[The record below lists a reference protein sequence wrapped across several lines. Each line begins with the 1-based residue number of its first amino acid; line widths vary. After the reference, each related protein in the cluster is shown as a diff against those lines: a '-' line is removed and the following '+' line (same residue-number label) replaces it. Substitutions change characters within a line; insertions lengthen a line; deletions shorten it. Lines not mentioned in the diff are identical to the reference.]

1 MSEDRS
7 EAAARSDQRAVSD
20 LGGLDE
26 LDRLAA
32 EVFEGYLVRKDL
44 AQQFRGQYPVPTYV
58 GEFLLGRYC
67 ATTDADEIAEGL
79 AVVERSMKERTVR
92 AGDEELFKS
101 RAREKGKVKIIDLLR
116 ARLDA
121 KSDAYKAELPSLQL
135 SDIHIAD
142 ELVNE
147 HDRMLTGGFYAEVT
161 LEYIAALARESGGQP
176 FRVESVRPI
185 QMSTR
190 DALDTFV
197 SGRARFSLDQW
208 RNLLLR
214 SVGFEP
220 SRFTRREQDVLLAR
234 MVPFVVPNY
243 NAVELGPRG
252 TGKSHL
258 FQQVSPYAHLVS
270 GGKATIANMFVN
282 NTTGR
287 RGLVAQYDVVC
298 FDEVSGVSFETKEG
312 VNILKGYMESGEFSR
327 GKESIRVDGG
337 IVMVGNFDVDVAEE
351 LRRGHLFGPMPKEMR
366 NDTAF
371 HDRIH
376 AYLPGWDVPTLDP
389 SYFTAHFGLVS
400 DFLAEC
406 WSQLRR
412 TSRLD
417 VTQSRLAWGD
427 QLSGRDAKAANN
439 TVNGLLKLLWPN
451 AEMPVPDDALAWAA
465 EVALELRRRVKEQ
478 QAAIGVAE
486 FGRTELSYRL
496 GDRPEKTVYC
506 DESVQVRMD
515 GERDRPAP
523 VPAGVASNRE
533 VLPAPDPAEVK
544 ASVGAKAANYAVGDT
559 IDERFEILDLLG
571 QGGFSKVYRVRDEVE
586 DEERAIKLF
595 DNAAGYEAVR
605 REIGALRKV
614 HHPNVVEVFWAGKTG
629 AGEWYLVTEFI
640 DGESLDDYATGKRHL
655 RDREAIDVALDI
667 LDALVAIHPDAARI
681 TELDRKKHEGELSMA
696 EYDEWTDLQDKGLVH
711 RDIKPLNVI
720 LTRTGAK
727 LLDFNIA
734 SRVGDPVYTQSGT
747 PPYQAPDA
755 NLTRWDV
762 STDLFAV
769 GVMLYEMLCN
779 GQHPYPGSKPMV
791 GEAVVDPR
799 TIRPDMAP
807 ELGEFLVK
815 ACAPYRNERFSTAQE
830 MKDAL
835 SPVRNGGR

>member
-1 MSEDRS
+1 MSE
-7 EAAARSDQRAVSD
+7 
-20 LGGLDE
+20 LDD

-32 EVFEGYLVRKDL
+32 DVFEGYLVRKDL

-67 ATTDADEIAEGL
+67 ATTDPEEIAEGL

-92 AGDEELFKS
+92 AGEEELFKS
-101 RAREKGKVKIIDLLR
+101 RAREKGRVKIIDLLR

-121 KSDAYKAELPSLQL
+121 KSDAYKAELPSVQL
-135 SDIHIAD
+135 TDIHISD

-161 LEYIAALARESGGQP
+161 LEYIAALGKESGGQP

-197 SGRARFSLDQW
+197 AGRAQFTLEQW
-208 RNLLLR
+208 RDLLLR

-220 SRFTRREQDVLLAR
+220 DRFSARQQDVLLAR
-234 MVPFVVPNY
+234 MVPFVVTNY

-258 FQQVSPYAHLVS
+258 FQQISPYAHLVS

-282 NTTGR
+282 NRTGR

-298 FDEVSGVSFETKEG
+298 FDEVSGVSFDTKEG

-327 GKESIRVDGG
+327 GKESIRAEGG
-337 IVMVGNFDVDVAEE
+337 VVMVGNFDVDVHEE
-351 LRRGHLFGPMPKEMR
+351 LRQGHLFGPMPKEMR
-366 NDTAF
+366 DDTAF
-371 HDRIH
+371 HDRLH
-376 AYLPGWDVPTLDP
+376 AYLPGWDVPKLDP
-389 SYFTAHFGLVS
+389 SYFTSHFGFVS

-417 VTQSRLAWGD
+417 VTQGRLEWGS
-427 QLSGRDAKAANN
+427 QLSGRDRKAANN
-439 TVNGLLKLLWPN
+439 TVNGLLKLLWPSP
-451 AEMPVPDDALAWAA
+451 ETEVPDDAIAWAA
-465 EVALELRRRVKEQ
+465 ELALELRRRVKEQ
-478 QAAIGVAE
+478 QAFIGVAE
-486 FGRTELSYRL
+486 FGKVDLGYRVD
-496 GDRPEKTVYC
+496 GRPETIVYC
-506 DESVQVRMD
+506 DETLQHRLQADSAPAAARQTGDSV
-515 GERDRPAP
+515 
-523 VPAGVASNRE
+523 
-533 VLPAPDPAEVK
+533 VLPEPDPAEVK
-544 ASVGAKAANYAVGDT
+544 SSRGAKATNYAVGDV
-559 IDERFEILDLLG
+559 IDGRFEILQVLG
-571 QGGFSKVYRVRDEVE
+571 HGGFSKVYRVLDEVE
-586 DEERAIKLF
+586 REERAFKLF

-614 HHPNVVEVFWAGKTG
+614 RHPHVVEVFWAGKTSDG
-629 AGEWYLVTEFI
+629 DWYLITEYI
-640 DGESLDDYATGKRHL
+640 DGQSLDRYATGKEHL
-655 RDREAIDVALDI
+655 RDREAVDIALDV
-667 LDALVAIHPDAARI
+667 LDALVAIHPDSVRLS
-681 TELDRKKHEGELSMA
+681 ELDRKRRQSELTEA
-696 EYDEWTDLQDKGLVH
+696 EYDEWRELQDKGLVH
-711 RDIKPLNVI
+711 RDIKPLNVM
-720 LTRTGAK
+720 LTRSGAK

-734 SRVGDPVYTQSGT
+734 SRVGDPVRTQSGT

-755 NLTRWDV
+755 DLTRWDV

-769 GVMLYEMLCN
+769 GVMLYELLCN

-791 GEAVVDPR
+791 GEEIIDPR
-799 TIRPDMAP
+799 TIRSDLND
-807 ELGEFLVK
+807 ELADFVRR
-815 ACAPYRNERFSTAQE
+815 ACASDRPERFATAAE
-830 MKDAL
+830 MEADLRKIRGAL
-835 SPVRNGGR
+835 

>member
-1 MSEDRS
+1 MT
-7 EAAARSDQRAVSD
+7 
-20 LGGLDE
+20 GLDQ
-26 LDRLAA
+26 LDRLAD

-67 ATTDADEIAEGL
+67 ATTDPDEITEGL

-92 AGDEELFKS
+92 AGEEELFKS

-121 KSDAYKAELPSLQL
+121 KADAYKAELPSLQL
-135 SDIHIAD
+135 GDIHIAD
-142 ELVNE
+142 ELVNK

-161 LEYIAALARESGGQP
+161 LEYIAALARESNGQP

-197 SGRARFSLDQW
+197 GGRARFTLDQW
-208 RNLLLR
+208 RDLLLR

-220 SRFTRREQDVLLAR
+220 ARFARREQDVLLAR
-234 MVPFVVPNY
+234 MVPFVMTNY

-282 NTTGR
+282 NATGR
-287 RGLVAQYDVVC
+287 RGLVAQYDVIC
-298 FDEVSGVSFETKEG
+298 FDEVSGVSFDTKEG

-327 GKESIRVDGG
+327 GKESIRADGG

-376 AYLPGWDVPTLDP
+376 AYLPGWDVPKLDP
-389 SYFTAHFGLVS
+389 SYFTAHFGFVS
-400 DFLAEC
+400 DFMAEC

-412 TSRLD
+412 ASRLD
-417 VTQSRLAWGD
+417 VIPGRLRWGD
-427 QLSGRDAKAANN
+427 QLSGRDRKAANN
-439 TVNGLLKLLWPN
+439 TVNGLLKLLWPDPG
-451 AEMPVPDDALAWAA
+451 MQVPDDALAWAA
-465 EVALELRRRVKEQ
+465 EMALELRRRVKEQ
-478 QAAIGVAE
+478 QALIGAAE
-486 FGRTELSYRL
+486 FGKVDLSYRVA
-496 GDRPEKTVYC
+496 DRPEKVVYC
-506 DESVQVRMD
+506 DESVQHRLRA
-515 GERDRPAP
+515 GSGPAP
-523 VPAGVASNRE
+523 ATTGRRDSE
-533 VLPAPDPAEVK
+533 VLPEPDPAEVRS
-544 ASVGAKAANYAVGDT
+544 SVGSKAKGYAVGDV
-559 IDERFEILDLLG
+559 IDGRFEILDVLG
-571 QGGFSKVYRVRDEVE
+571 QGGFSTVYRVRDDVE
-586 DEERAIKLF
+586 AAERALKLF

-605 REIGALRKV
+605 REIGALRKI
-614 HHPNVVEVFWAGKTG
+614 HHPNVVRVFWAGKTTTG
-629 AGEWYLVTEFI
+629 DWYLITEYI
-640 DGESLDDYATGKRHL
+640 DGESLDEYATGKRHL
-655 RDREAIDVALDI
+655 RDREAIDVARDI
-667 LDALVAIHPDAARI
+667 LDALAAIHPDAARI
-681 TELDRKKHEGELSMA
+681 EELDRKKHESELSEA
-696 EYDEWTDLQDKGLVH
+696 EYGEWMELQDKGLVH
-711 RDIKPLNVI
+711 RDIKPLNVM
-720 LTRTGAK
+720 LTRTGVK

-755 NLTRWDV
+755 DLTRWDV

-769 GVMLYEMLCN
+769 GVMLYELLCN
-779 GQHPYPGSKPMV
+779 GQHPYPGSKPTV
-791 GEAVVDPR
+791 GESVIDPR
-799 TIRPDMAP
+799 TIRPDLDSA
-807 ELGEFLVK
+807 LAEFLVK
-815 ACAPYRNERFSTAQE
+815 ACAPYRSERFATAQE

-835 SPVRNGGR
+835 SDLRNGGR

>member
-1 MSEDRS
+1 MSE
-7 EAAARSDQRAVSD
+7 
-20 LGGLDE
+20 LDA

-67 ATTDADEIAEGL
+67 ATTDPDEIAEGL

-121 KSDAYKAELPSLQL
+121 KADAYKAELPSLQL
-135 SDIHIAD
+135 NDIHIAD
-142 ELVNE
+142 SLVNE

-176 FRVESVRPI
+176 FRVESIRPI

-197 SGRARFSLDQW
+197 KGRARFTLDEW
-208 RNLLLR
+208 RELLLR

-220 SRFTRREQDVLLAR
+220 SRFSRREQDVLLAR

-258 FQQVSPYAHLVS
+258 FQQISPYSHLVS

-287 RGLVAQYDVVC
+287 RGLVAQYDVIC

-327 GKESIRVDGG
+327 GKESIKADGG
-337 IVMVGNFDVDVAEE
+337 IVMVGNFEVDVYDE

-366 NDTAF
+366 DDTAF

-376 AYLPGWDVPTLDP
+376 AYLPGWDVPKLDP
-389 SYFTAHFGLVS
+389 TYFTDHFGFVS
-400 DFLAEC
+400 DFLAEV
-406 WSQLRR
+406 WTQLRR

-417 VTQSRLAWGD
+417 AMQGRLAWGS
-427 QLSGRDAKAANN
+427 QLSGRDGKAANN
-439 TVNGLLKLLWPN
+439 TVNGLLKLLWPDPVV
-451 AEMPVPDDALAWAA
+451 EVPDDALAWAA
-465 EVALELRRRVKEQ
+465 EIALEVRRRVKEQ
-478 QAAIGVAE
+478 QAAIGIAE
-486 FGRTELSYRL
+486 FGNTDLSYQL

-506 DESVQVRMD
+506 EESLQHRLRAENEHDRHAVS
-515 GERDRPAP
+515 ERRD
-523 VPAGVASNRE
+523 SE
-533 VLPAPDPAEVK
+533 LLPEPDPAEVRS
-544 ASVGAKAANYAVGDT
+544 SVGAKAADYAIGDV
-559 IDERFEILDLLG
+559 IDGRFEILAVLG

-586 DEERAIKLF
+586 GEERAFKLF
-595 DNAAGYEAVR
+595 DSAAGYEAVR
-605 REIGALRKV
+605 REIGALRKI
-614 HHPNVVEVFWAGKTG
+614 HHPNVVQVFWAGKTN
-629 AGEWYLVTEFI
+629 AGDWYLITEYI
-640 DGESLDDYATGKRHL
+640 EGESLEEYATGKRHL
-655 RDREAIDVALDI
+655 RDREAIDVALDV
-667 LDALVAIHPDAARI
+667 LDALIAIHPDAARL
-681 TELDRKKHEGELSMA
+681 EDLDAKNRQSELSEA
-696 EYDEWTDLQDKGLVH
+696 EYNEWMHLQEKGLVH
-711 RDIKPLNVI
+711 RDIKPLNVV
-720 LTRTGAK
+720 LTQTGAK

-734 SRVGDPVYTQSGT
+734 SRVGDPVRTQSGT

-755 NLTRWDV
+755 DLTRWDV
-762 STDLFAV
+762 TTDLFAV
-769 GVMLYEMLCN
+769 GVMLYQLLCN
-779 GQHPYPGSKPMV
+779 GQHPYPNSKPMV
-791 GEAVVDPR
+791 DEPIIDPR
-799 TIRPDMAP
+799 TIRSDLAP
-807 ELGEFLVK
+807 ELADFLTK
-815 ACAPYRNERFSTAQE
+815 ACASSRGERFKTAQE
-830 MKDAL
+830 MRDAL
-835 SPVRNGGR
+835 LAVRTR